1 VFLAETE
8 RLFFT
13 VRHVSASATTFL
25 SKKREVEGI
34 KKERKKEEREREQTT
49 ARDLNPNQ
57 LCSSPV

>member
-1 VFLAETE
+1 
-8 RLFFT
+8 
-13 VRHVSASATTFL
+13 
-25 SKKREVEGI
+25 VEGI